1 MLLIVI
7 AHESEMLSVTAA
19 EKQWLFSEDALMST
33 GSMLKEQLVRELA
46 RLPEERLHEVLHFVE
61 SLLRQEQQ
69 ARAETLLPVRG
80 PEQDPLLQYSGGVA
94 HGSLARDIDQE
105 LYGT

>member
-7 AHESEMLSVTAA
+7 IYASSMLCVTAM
-19 EKQWLFSEDALMST
+19 KKRLLFSEDELMST

>member
-7 AHESEMLSVTAA
+7 AHESGMLCVTAT
-19 EKQWLFSEDALMST
+19 EKRLLFSEDALMST

-46 RLPEERLHEVLHFVE
+46 RLSEERLHEVLHFVE
-61 SLLRQEQQ
+61 SLLHQEQQ
-69 ARAETLLPVRG
+69 ARAETLLQECD

-94 HGSLARDIDQE
+94 HGSLARNIDQE

>member
-7 AHESEMLSVTAA
+7 IYASSMLCVTAM
-19 EKQWLFSEDALMST
+19 KKRLLFSEDELMSA

-69 ARAETLLPVRG
+69 ARAETLLQECD

-94 HGSLARDIDQE
+94 HGSLARDIDEE

>member
-1 MLLIVI
+1 
-7 AHESEMLSVTAA
+7 VTAA

-33 GSMLKEQLVRELA
+33 ESMLKEQLVRELA

-69 ARAETLLPVRG
+69 TRAETLLQERDPA
-80 PEQDPLLQYSGGVA
+80 QDPLLQYSGGVA
-94 HGSLARDIDQE
+94 HGSLASNIDQE